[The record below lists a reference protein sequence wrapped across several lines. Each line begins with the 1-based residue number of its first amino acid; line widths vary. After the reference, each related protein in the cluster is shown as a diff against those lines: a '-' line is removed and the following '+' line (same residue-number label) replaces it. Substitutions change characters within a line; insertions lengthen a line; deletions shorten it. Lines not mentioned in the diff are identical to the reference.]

1 MAQISSVGYVELFPL
16 VLCIIGDSGKDKPGI
31 ASCDAVAPHF
41 IGSAVGIRILQPLFN
56 LLTAFGF
63 ALFSDSFVVGFKNIL
78 PPVNLCIGR
87 IFRSQVI
94 TPPCGHTLEQCTFL
108 WCKTA
113 DDVFYFRSAVIYD
126 WRVFVIRCY

>member
-63 ALFSDSFVVGFKNIL
+63 ALFSDCLIIGFKNVL
-78 PPVNLCIGR
+78 LPVNLRISR
-87 IFRSQVI
+87 IFRTKSI
-94 TPPCGHTLEQCTFL
+94 TPPSRHSLKQCTFL
-108 WCKTA
+108 GCKSA
-113 DDVFYFRSAVIYD
+113 DNVFNFRSAVID
-126 WRVFVIRCY
+126 NRRVFIV